1 VCWIICHIKRQLFSH
16 KMTSIL
22 FWNIKWLF
30 VRFTFCRR
38 TTVTLDRPTQW
49 QNARTFLERINL
61 RYTTQHNSKLSRY
74 RFQNNCSMCPPTTIH
89 SNYCLQSVTP
99 LISGLFDD
107 LMVKTIPAGA
117 HSVFKIAHFGNW
129 NSVHALL
136 QSSPDSNCPGWWVA
150 IQTVRWNSARYAAAT
165 QQLTSLDETA
175 RRTVETRNIVGLLT
189 NVRKKTSLQQSFTVV
204 NCIYLGS
211 CVMLFCISRVFLRSK
226 NVRAFCHCVSSV
238 TVVLWQKVNLTNK
251 HLIFQNKIGV
261 ILCENNWRL
270 I

>member
-1 VCWIICHIKRQLFSH
+1 MCWIICHIKRQLFSH

-150 IQTVRWNSARYAAAT
+150 IQTVRWNSARYAAGT
-165 QQLTSLDETA
+165 RQLTSLDETHSA
-175 RRTVETRNIVGLLT
+175 PSFEIRKIVGLLM
-189 NVRKKTSLQQSFTVV
+189 NVQKKTSLQQSFAVV
-204 NCIYLGS
+204 TCIYLGS
-211 CVMLFCISRVFLRSK
+211 WTISKTECCHALLCIASLCVLRTCLHFAI
-226 NVRAFCHCVSSV
+226 VYQA
-238 TVVLWQKVNLTNK
+238 LP
-251 HLIFQNKIGV
+251 
-261 ILCENNWRL
+261 
-270 I
+270 